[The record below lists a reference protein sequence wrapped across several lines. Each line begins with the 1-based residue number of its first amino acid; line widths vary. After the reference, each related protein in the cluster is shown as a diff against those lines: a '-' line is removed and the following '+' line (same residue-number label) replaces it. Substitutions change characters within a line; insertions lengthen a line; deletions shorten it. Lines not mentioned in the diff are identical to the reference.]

1 MQIDIE
7 VPRPMLTLA
16 MIGAA
21 VWYFGGFSGDLLPAD
36 AIGGTGTTQAQVIQ
50 DAEEDVKRVRLE
62 QQVLNR
68 REDILRAELDALT
81 AEQKHVDSPALED
94 EIYNTRKN
102 LIALIQDQHAAE
114 QEILESLR
122 QIWEAQGYAQQA
134 SRSET
139 VAGSIDLI
147 WPVAPELGL
156 SAFFEDDAYEAR
168 FGIPHHAVDIPI
180 AQGSTV
186 HAAADGVIAKVS
198 DNGMGFSSLVIRH
211 DGGFATM
218 YGHISGF
225 LVEEGQKVR
234 AGDAVALSG
243 GRPGTK
249 GAGRLTTGAHLHF
262 EVLKD
267 GTQVNPLQYLPE
279 ANY

>member
-1 MQIDIE
+1 
-7 VPRPMLTLA
+7 MLTLA

-36 AIGGTGTTQAQVIQ
+36 AMGGIGTTQAQVIQ

-68 REDILRAELDALT
+68 REDILRGELDALT
-81 AEQKHVDSPALED
+81 AEQQRVDSPALDD
-94 EIYNTRKN
+94 EIYNTRKE

-134 SRSET
+134 SRSEN
-139 VAGSIDLI
+139 VAGSIDLM

-211 DGGFATM
+211 EGGFATM

-279 ANY
+279 ASY